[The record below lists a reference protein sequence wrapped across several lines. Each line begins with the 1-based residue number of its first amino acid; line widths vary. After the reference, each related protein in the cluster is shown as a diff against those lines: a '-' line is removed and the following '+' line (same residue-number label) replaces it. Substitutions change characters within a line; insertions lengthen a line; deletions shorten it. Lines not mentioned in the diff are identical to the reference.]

1 MVVPV
6 ELREIRRGNLTGVLR
21 ALAAD
26 GSSSRADLAR
36 TTGISAG
43 TMTSL
48 VDELVAAGLVEET
61 GQLGRSGG
69 SGRPRRLLDLAAAR
83 AGLVVASVGRERTT
97 VDALDLRARTLA
109 GITVEPL
116 AGTPSPEQLATA
128 LGVVIR
134 DLWRDRPDLPPLT
147 HVVVTLPATIDNRN
161 GTVSSSLD
169 YGWSAPVDLA
179 ALVAAGLDGATVS
192 IHSDSRMGAIAEHA
206 ELLTDL
212 PPEQV
217 RDLVYLKGDS
227 SVGGAVI
234 SGGLVLSGA
243 TGLAGTVEHI
253 PVDFDGRP
261 CSCGGRGCLATY
273 IGPEHLFGTAT
284 TDDGARIAAAT
295 EQFFDRLSAGDPA
308 ARALADGV
316 THPFAA
322 GILAAVAAYDPQWIV
337 LSGYLARL
345 WQTIGPD
352 VLEELDARVRRSP
365 VPLRA
370 LRGIVVGRLGAGAVA
385 RGAARV
391 AQDEVLRDVDRFG
404 PGARTGRGDDA
415 PAA

>member
-6 ELREIRRGNLTGVLR
+6 ELREIRRNNLSGVLH
-21 ALAAD
+21 ALAWA
-26 GSSSRADLAR
+26 GPLSRADLAR

-43 TMTSL
+43 TVTSL
-48 VDELVAAGLVEET
+48 VDELTAAGLVEET
-61 GQLGRSGG
+61 GELGRNTG

-83 AGLVVASVGRERTT
+83 AGLAVASVGRERIT
-97 VDALDLRARTLA
+97 VKALDLRAQTL
-109 GITVEPL
+109 VETLLDPPT
-116 AGTPSPEQLATA
+116 GTPTPQQLATT
-128 LGVVIR
+128 LGAVLR
-134 DLWRDRPDLPPLT
+134 DLWRGHPDLPPLT

-169 YGWSAPVDLA
+169 YGWSTPVDLA
-179 ALVAAGLDGATVS
+179 ALLAAEFESATVS
-192 IHSDSRMGAIAEHA
+192 IHSDSRAGAIAEHA

-212 PPEQV
+212 PSEQV
-217 RDLVYLKGDS
+217 RDLIYLKADS

-234 SGGLVLSGA
+234 SGGHVLSGA

-253 PVDFDGRP
+253 PIDFDGRP

-284 TDDGARIAAAT
+284 TDDGPRITAAI
-295 EQFFDRLSAGDPA
+295 EQFFDRLTAGEPA

-345 WQTIGPD
+345 WQVIGPD
-352 VLEELDARVRRSP
+352 VLDELDARVRRSP

-370 LRGIVVGRLGAGAVA
+370 LRGIVIGRLGAEAVA
-385 RGAARV
+385 LGAARI
-391 AQDEVLRDVDRFG
+391 AQDEVLRDVDRFTADRMSDT
-404 PGARTGRGDDA
+404 P
-415 PAA
+415 

>member
-26 GSSSRADLAR
+26 GPQSRADLAR
-36 TTGISAG
+36 STGISAG
-43 TMTSL
+43 AITSL
-48 VDELVAAGLVEET
+48 VDELTAAGLVEET
-61 GQLGRSGG
+61 GELGRGTG
-69 SGRPRRLLDLAAAR
+69 SGRPRRLLDLAAER
-83 AGLVVASVGRERTT
+83 AGLVVATVGRERTT
-97 VDALDLRARTLA
+97 VDALDLRARRLA
-109 GITVEPL
+109 GVTVEPT
-116 AGTPSPEQLATA
+116 AGTPTPAQLATTLA
-128 LGVVIR
+128 ATIR
-134 DLWRDRPDLPPLT
+134 DLWRDRPDLPPRT
-147 HVVVTLPATIDNRN
+147 HVVVTLPATIDSRN

-169 YGWSAPVDLA
+169 YGWSVPVDLA
-179 ALVAAGLDGATVS
+179 ALIAGALDGTTVS

-284 TDDGARIAAAT
+284 TDDGPRIAAAT
-295 EQFFDRLSAGDPA
+295 ERLFARLADGDPA
-308 ARALADGV
+308 ARALVDGV

-345 WQTIGPD
+345 WEVIGPD
-352 VLEELDARVRRSP
+352 VLDELDARVRRSP

-370 LRGIVVGRLGAGAVA
+370 LRGIVTGRLGATAVS

-391 AQDEVLRDVDRFG
+391 AQNEVLRTVDRFTG
-404 PGARTGRGDDA
+404 PGGAGVDA
-415 PAA
+415 PAG